1 MAQITYANK
10 STMNSNSS
18 IPATNKCQA
27 SDMNEIKSVVNN
39 NYNEVG
45 DITNLTTT
53 DKTSVVNA
61 INENESDINTLKNG
75 GDWTS
80 ISSNWGTLY
89 YRYITDKVVH
99 VIGDIAPGG
108 TARTITMPFSTTTSN
123 AWLLAGGGTYYTK
136 AYMNNTNGLT
146 IAAGTNNSTTYS
158 VNIYIDTK

>member
-1 MAQITYANK
+1 MATISYQNK
-10 STMNSNSS
+10 VAINTNSGVAD
-18 IPATNKCQA
+18 INKVKA
-27 SDMNEIKSVVNN
+27 EDMNEIKSVVNG

-45 DITNLTTT
+45 DITNLNTT

-61 INENESDINTLKNG
+61 INENESEINTLKNG
-75 GDWTS
+75 GEWTS
-80 ISSNWGTLY
+80 VPSSWGTLY

-99 VIGDIAPGG
+99 IIGDITPGG

-136 AYMNNTNGLT
+136 AFMNNTSGLT

>member
-1 MAQITYANK
+1 MAQITYTDKTALNI
-10 STMNSNSS
+10 NGD
-18 IPATNKCQA
+18 IADTNKVNA
-27 SDMNEIKSVVNN
+27 SDMNEIKSVVNG

-61 INENESDINTLKNG
+61 INENESEINTLKNG
-75 GDWTS
+75 GEWTS

-108 TARTITMPFSTTTSN
+108 SARTITMPFTTTKNN

-136 AYMNNTNGLT
+136 AFMNSTNGLT
-146 IAAGTNNSTTYS
+146 ISNGTNNSTTYQ

>member
-1 MAQITYANK
+1 MAQITYDDK
-10 STMNSNSS
+10 SAMNVNSS
-18 IPATNKCQA
+18 IPNINKVNA
-27 SDMNEIKSVVNN
+27 SDMNEIKSVVNT
-39 NYNEVG
+39 NYTELTTAQS
-45 DITNLTTT
+45 DIT
-53 DKTSVVNA
+53 
-61 INENESDINTLKNG
+61 TLKNG
-75 GDWTS
+75 GNWTA
-80 ISSNWGTLY
+80 INSSWGTLY

-108 TARTITMPFSTTTSN
+108 TARTIQMPFSTTTSN